1 MNGPPRSRFAA
12 LARNVAP
19 DGTDPWVL
27 HWEARQAEAA
37 GKDVIVLSVGDPDID
52 TPAAVIDAAVQ
63 AMRGGDTHYTE
74 TAGRPAL
81 RTAVAARHLARNGQ
95 SVTADN
101 VIVLGGTQN
110 ALFVASLLLAGPG
123 DEVIALDPMY
133 ATYPATIRASGAT
146 LVAVP
151 TPEAND
157 FHTDLSL
164 IERAITPRTRAIF
177 LATPN
182 NPSRVAG

>member
-81 RTAVAARHLARNGQ
+81 RTAVAARSASSGRMCA
-95 SVTADN
+95 SPIRTAD
-101 VIVLGGTQN
+101 VLPPPQVKTSRP
-110 ALFVASLLLAGPG
+110 ASL
-123 DEVIALDPMY
+123 
-133 ATYPATIRASGAT
+133 
-146 LVAVP
+146 
-151 TPEAND
+151 
-157 FHTDLSL
+157 
-164 IERAITPRTRAIF
+164 
-177 LATPN
+177 
-182 NPSRVAG
+182 